1 MIILRL
7 VGYPQG
13 RILAR
18 GGRAA
23 LFTRLSLEPG
33 TPLRVWVE
41 EEAAWVDAVV
51 VEKLRPSMEK
61 LEGLVENAGFETVDE
76 WLRWEEKR
84 NGGSLP
90 PWVIIVEPRA

>member
-33 TPLRVWVE
+33 TPLRIWVE
-41 EEAAWVDAVV
+41 EEATWVNAVV
-51 VEKLRPSMEK
+51 VERAKPSMQT
-61 LEGLVENAGFETVDE
+61 LESLLEHAGFETVDD
-76 WLRWEEKR
+76 WIRWEEKR

-90 PWVIIVEPRA
+90 PWIIVVEPS

>member
-23 LFTRLSLEPG
+23 FFTRLSLEPG
-33 TPLRVWVE
+33 TPLRIWVE
-41 EEAAWVDAVV
+41 EEAAWIDAVV
-51 VEKLRPSMEK
+51 LERVKPSMER
-61 LEGLVENAGFETVDE
+61 LEALLEHTGFETVDE
-76 WLRWEEKR
+76 WIQWEEKR

-90 PWVIIVEPRA
+90 PWIVVVEPA